1 MTAQPSASGFLKAA
15 QPNGPIYSPHPWSQH
30 MLLAAT
36 ATTKEEISI
45 TLPQNYLP
53 AILPLPPCP
62 PGPLLHLG
70 SLNLCTRMKSLLYP
84 QSLPEI
90 LPPFPFSF
98 WEGGG
103 VGEDAQCPVPG
114 IPECLQGRSPPHHLK
129 NSRPIVLY
137 PSLKLCT
144 SGQLLSSS

>member
-36 ATTKEEISI
+36 APTKEEISI

-90 LPPFPFSF
+90 CTSISF
-98 WEGGG
+98 LFLGTGWGGRRCSVSSTRYSRMPSGEGSS
-103 VGEDAQCPVPG
+103 
-114 IPECLQGRSPPHHLK
+114 SPP
-129 NSRPIVLY
+129 
-137 PSLKLCT
+137 
-144 SGQLLSSS
+144 